1 MLVEL
6 TGPYEKRK
14 EYGSP
19 IKALGRVVVA
29 EELTREEA
37 HELR

>member
-6 TGPYEKRK
+6 GGPYEKRK
-14 EYGSP
+14 EYGLL
-19 IKALGRVVVA
+19 IKALSRVVA
-29 EELTREEA
+29 EELTREET